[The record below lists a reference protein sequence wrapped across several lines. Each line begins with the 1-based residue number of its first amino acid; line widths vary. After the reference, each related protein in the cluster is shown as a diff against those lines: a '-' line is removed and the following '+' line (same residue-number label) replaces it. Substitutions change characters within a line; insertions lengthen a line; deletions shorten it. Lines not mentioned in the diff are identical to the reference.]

1 MNKAYYLFIMLFIS
15 NLISA
20 QVKFKKGYY
29 IDNEGKKTNCFIK
42 NNDWKHNPIA
52 FSYQLEEN
60 NSTLSSK
67 TIDEVKEF
75 GIDGIVKFVRET
87 LPIDQSSQNFQNLT
101 ISSAPDFKT
110 ETVFLKVLVE
120 GNSNL
125 YYYENEYFSLYF
137 YSVNGKIE
145 QLIFKKY
152 KNQNGDNA
160 FNEQYKRQLFT
171 TFICSPDDKNKIE
184 KLSYNND
191 LITYFIETNNCKSPK
206 EQTTQTTSE
215 VKDFEINFK
224 PNVLLNAVSPK
235 IEISKNAFENKNTLT
250 NLSFGFESE
259 IILPYRNKNWSVI
272 LDPSF
277 TSFKDEFLMKFEAL
291 NVNAKTKNFIFRLP
305 IGIRRY
311 FHINDRNAIF
321 INASV
326 ACNFEKSDVT
336 IDSQTYKSHITAFNI
351 PIGLGYRFDKYNLE
365 LKYFSNTS
373 LAKDVFPIDAN
384 YKFSQISLKF
394 GYQLF

>member
-29 IDNEGKKTNCFIK
+29 INNEGEKTNCFIK
-42 NNDWKHNPIA
+42 NNDWKHNPIE
-52 FSYQLEEN
+52 FNYQLEEN

-87 LPIDQSSQNFQNLT
+87 LPIDQSSQNFQSLT
-101 ISSAPDFKT
+101 ITSAPDFKT

-125 YYYENEYFSLYF
+125 YYYENEYISRYF

-171 TFICSPDDKNKIE
+171 TFICSPDDKI
-184 KLSYNND
+184 KL
-191 LITYFIETNNCKSPK
+191 
-206 EQTTQTTSE
+206 
-215 VKDFEINFK
+215 
-224 PNVLLNAVSPK
+224 
-235 IEISKNAFENKNTLT
+235 KN
-250 NLSFGFESE
+250 
-259 IILPYRNKNWSVI
+259 
-272 LDPSF
+272 
-277 TSFKDEFLMKFEAL
+277 
-291 NVNAKTKNFIFRLP
+291 
-305 IGIRRY
+305 
-311 FHINDRNAIF
+311 
-321 INASV
+321 
-326 ACNFEKSDVT
+326 
-336 IDSQTYKSHITAFNI
+336 
-351 PIGLGYRFDKYNLE
+351 
-365 LKYFSNTS
+365 
-373 LAKDVFPIDAN
+373 
-384 YKFSQISLKF
+384 
-394 GYQLF
+394 